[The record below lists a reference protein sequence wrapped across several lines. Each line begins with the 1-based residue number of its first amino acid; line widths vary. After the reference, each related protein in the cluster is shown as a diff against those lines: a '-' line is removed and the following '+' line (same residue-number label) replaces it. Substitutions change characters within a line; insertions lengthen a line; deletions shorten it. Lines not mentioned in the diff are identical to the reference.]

1 MNRNQRSSALV
12 RSRTAPVAART
23 RSVDESPLF
32 TTVLKCSLWG
42 LLATFISG
50 LILISALSA
59 AALASPDPS
68 GLITPLSLIAL
79 FPSAFIGGFV
89 TAKKVKDAP
98 ALCGIICGGFATAC
112 AMLLSIVLKGLS
124 SSSFE
129 LWQSLLLHALVIVFS
144 VLGALAG
151 NVKRV
156 AKRGKR
162 RFGR

>member
-1 MNRNQRSSALV
+1 MNRNQKSSALV
-12 RSRTAPVAART
+12 RSRPVAVAART
-23 RSVDESPLF
+23 RPVDESPLF

-59 AALASPDPS
+59 AALASSDPLS
-68 GLITPLSLIAL
+68 LITPLSLLAL

-89 TAKKVKDAP
+89 TAKKVKEAP
-98 ALCGIICGGFATAC
+98 VLCGIICGGLSVVC
-112 AMLLSIVLKGLS
+112 AMLVSIVLKGLTS
-124 SSSFE
+124 SGFE
-129 LWQSLLLHALVIVFS
+129 LWQSLLLHAAVVVFS

-156 AKRGKR
+156 KRGR

>member
-1 MNRNQRSSALV
+1 MNRNQRNSALV
-12 RSRTAPVAART
+12 RSRTAVIAQTRT
-23 RSVDESPLF
+23 VEESPLF

-50 LILISALSA
+50 LVLISALSA
-59 AALASPDPS
+59 AALASPDPL
-68 GLITPLSLIAL
+68 GLITPMSLIAL

-89 TAKKVKDAP
+89 TVKKVKDAP
-98 ALCGIICGGFATAC
+98 MLCGIVCGGFATVC
-112 AMLLSIVLKGLS
+112 AMLFSIVLRGLES
-124 SSSFE
+124 SGFE
-129 LWQSLLLHALVIVFS
+129 LWQSLLLHALVIIFS

-156 AKRGKR
+156 KRGKR